1 MKNICIIAGSFIDYQ
16 ILKPLMA
23 EIKKDASACMH
34 VIFTEK
40 YHTPQF
46 SIQHCRL
53 EQDGFTMEE
62 KSDIALTADGQDS
75 LSYPIIFEQKE
86 YDRLLKLIQ
95 PDIVVLSGSAYP
107 TYLAAVYASLNQI
120 PIAHIEGGTSDAS
133 TRDHSHEHGIT
144 RLSQLHFTSSKKY
157 HQQIIES
164 GMHPETVIT
173 VGSLLMENIQKISL
187 PSKAAFFR
195 SVQLEAD
202 SPFLFI
208 SFEPDL
214 ADESANKDVIE
225 IILDTV
231 GTKEFSDFKLLFSPQ
246 KPTGSGKII
255 SRKIHDFAHANPEQA
270 VILPAKDL
278 TDFGCAIKYCSAMIS
293 NFFEGL
299 VIAASFS
306 KPVINIGKDL
316 KDALPNPISCKPE
329 RNTLFYWLQK
339 VLRDPFIMDT
349 RHISEPFEKI
359 VTARTIKEKIQTF
372 DLTDLPQKEYFQ

>member
-1 MKNICIIAGSFIDYQ
+1 MKNICIIAGSFTDYQ

-23 EIKKDASACMH
+23 EIREDASACLN

-46 SIQHCRL
+46 SILHSHL

-62 KSDIALTADGQDS
+62 KSDIALTADGQYS
-75 LSYPIIFEQKE
+75 LSYPVIFEQKE

-95 PDIVVLSGSAYP
+95 PDIVVLSGNAYP

-120 PIAHIEGGTSDAS
+120 PIAHIEGGISDAG
-133 TRDHSHEHGIT
+133 TRDHSHEHGIA
-144 RLSQLHFTSSKKY
+144 RLSQLHFTSSEKY
-157 HQQIIES
+157 HRQIIKS
-164 GMHPETVIT
+164 GKHPETVFT
-173 VGSLLMENIQKISL
+173 VGSLLMKNIQKLSL
-187 PSKAAFFR
+187 PSRTAFFR

-214 ADESANKDVIE
+214 TDESADEAI
-225 IILDTV
+225 IDTILDTV
-231 GTKEFSDFKLLFSPQ
+231 CAKEFSDFKLIFSPQ
-246 KPTGSGKII
+246 KTTGAGKII
-255 SRKIHDFAHANPEQA
+255 SRKIHAFAHANPEQT

-316 KDALPNPISCKPE
+316 KDALPNPISCRPD
-329 RNTLFYWLQK
+329 RNALFYWLKK
-339 VLRDPFIMDT
+339 VLRDPFAMES

-359 VTARTIKEKIQTF
+359 VTARTIKEKIQIF

>member
-16 ILKPLMA
+16 ILKPLMD
-23 EIKKDASACMH
+23 EIKKDASACLH

-46 SIQHCRL
+46 SILHCRL

-62 KSDIALTADGQDS
+62 KSDIALNTDGQYR

-95 PDIVVLSGSAYP
+95 PDIVVLSGNAYP

-120 PIAHIEGGTSDAS
+120 PIAHIEGRTSDFS
-133 TRDHSHEHGIT
+133 TWDHSYGYGIT
-144 RLSQLHFTSSKKY
+144 KLSQLHFTSSKKY
-157 HQQIIES
+157 QQQIIKS
-164 GMHPETVIT
+164 GMHPETVFT
-173 VGSLLMENIQKISL
+173 VGCLLMENIQKLSL

-214 ADESANKDVIE
+214 AAGSSNEAIIE
-225 IILDTV
+225 TVLDTV
-231 GTKEFSDFKLLFSPQ
+231 CAKEFSGFKLLFSLQ
-246 KPTGSGKII
+246 KTTGSGKMI
-255 SRKIHDFAHANPEQA
+255 SRKIHTFAHANPEQA
-270 VILPAKDL
+270 IILPSKDL

-299 VIAASFS
+299 VIAASFR
-306 KPVINIGKDL
+306 KPVINIGRDL
-316 KDALPNPISCKPE
+316 KDALPNPLSCRPDRE
-329 RNTLFYWLQK
+329 SLFCSLQK
-339 VLRDPFIMDT
+339 VLSDPFFMET
-349 RHISEPFEKI
+349 RHISTPFEKI
-359 VTARTIKEKIQTF
+359 LTARTIKEKIQF
-372 DLTDLPQKEYFQ
+372 FNPANLQQKEYFQ